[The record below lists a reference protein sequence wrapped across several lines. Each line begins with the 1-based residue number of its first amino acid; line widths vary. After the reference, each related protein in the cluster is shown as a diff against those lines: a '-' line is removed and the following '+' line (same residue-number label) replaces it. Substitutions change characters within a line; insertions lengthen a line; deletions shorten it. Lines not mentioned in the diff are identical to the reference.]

1 VEVIFPR
8 HADPS
13 VPHGGW
19 PSRVRETNLAIEIQA
34 VESPSNETRRSDV
47 FRDRPMIAASP
58 ERAFQAV
65 NTELID
71 LYWQLGATVSRKIK
85 THRISRATV
94 SRLLK
99 QAKAAASPSL

>member
-1 VEVIFPR
+1 
-8 HADPS
+8 
-13 VPHGGW
+13 
-19 PSRVRETNLAIEIQA
+19 
-34 VESPSNETRRSDV
+34 
-47 FRDRPMIAASP
+47 MIAASP